1 LAVCRKTK
9 HFLFYIFFWCLDE
22 NRVFSYR
29 TCIFIVQKYN
39 LAENHRFFKYI
50 FEENFLNGPDPAKRK
65 MGRNQPKNKM
75 GLLYTEPSPNHT
87 TGYCS
92 LHSNTLINFPVTV
105 HMHSTRVI
113 IILTLTKQTACKR
126 PRYCSSEL
134 NFTWTVQ
141 TQSKKLHSAGGY
153 SSIQAGGLLFK
164 WINSL
169 EHANTKKTNARK
181 GWREHLE
188 TKKLSAFV
196 CFKSFPP
203 VLYWRLFSCFCFPLR
218 LSLSALSSSLF
229 CRCYM

>member
-1 LAVCRKTK
+1 
-9 HFLFYIFFWCLDE
+9 
-22 NRVFSYR
+22 
-29 TCIFIVQKYN
+29 
-39 LAENHRFFKYI
+39 
-50 FEENFLNGPDPAKRK
+50 
-65 MGRNQPKNKM
+65 M
-75 GLLYTEPSPNHT
+75 GLLS
-87 TGYCS
+87 TGLDS
-92 LHSNTLINFPVTV
+92 AQPKPHDWLLFTNFPVTVHSNTLINFPVTV
-105 HMHSTRVI
+105 HMHSNRVI
-113 IILTLTKQTACKR
+113 IILTLTEQTACKR